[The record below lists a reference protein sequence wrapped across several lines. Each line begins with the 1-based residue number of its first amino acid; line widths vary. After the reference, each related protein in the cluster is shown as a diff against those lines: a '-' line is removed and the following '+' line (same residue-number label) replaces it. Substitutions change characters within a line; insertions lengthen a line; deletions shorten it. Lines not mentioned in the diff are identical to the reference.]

1 MAKYIN
7 ATNAQNRFSLNVENL
22 VSKLHGTSAPVEDA
36 VYSAKV
42 DYAARTITYTVADIQ
57 GGVTERFF
65 DHLEQ
70 DPILTVRLRMYRHGM
85 TEVDYVKR
93 FYGGRITSRSVNLT
107 FDEPGMAMHR
117 VVLSF
122 ESSEVE
128 SFLGQ

>member
-1 MAKYIN
+1 MAKYLN
-7 ATNAQNRFSLNVENL
+7 ATNAQNRFSLCVENL
-22 VSKLHGTSAPVEDA
+22 VSKLHGTSGPVEHA

-70 DPILTVRLRMYRHGM
+70 DPILNVRLRMYRHGM
-85 TEVDYVKR
+85 TEVDYTKR
-93 FYGGRITSRSVNLT
+93 FHGGRIISREIDLT
-107 FDEPGMAMHR
+107 FDAPGMAMHK

-122 ESSEVE
+122 ETSEVE
-128 SFLGQ
+128 SFLDR